1 MALLVADGI
10 TVRFG
15 GVKAL
20 DNLSF
25 EIQENQI
32 LGLIGPNGAGK
43 TTLFNVVSRIYDPT
57 EGSLTFAG
65 QDLLKKAP
73 HEISGLG
80 VYRTFQNLALW
91 PRMSV
96 LDNVTTGAHT
106 RTGQNFFTAMTR
118 LGLKEKTWEK
128 GLSALRFKE
137 ESRQKFISAMADV
150 GLKKEEEDLKAE
162 AFGILSEL
170 GLESVAFQ
178 PCGGLPYGTMKRIE
192 LARALMG
199 HPKLLM
205 LDEPATGLTHS
216 EVEELS
222 EVITRI
228 RKSYDVTILLVEHH
242 MGMVMSISEHV
253 VVLDFGS
260 KIAEG
265 PPAQVQEDPEVIL
278 AYLGAP
284 A

>member
-1 MALLVADGI
+1 MGLLAVDGT
-10 TVRFG
+10 TVQFG

-20 DNLSF
+20 DDLSF

-57 EGSLTFAG
+57 AGSLTFDG
-65 QDLLKKAP
+65 QNLLKKAP

-80 VYRTFQNLALW
+80 IFRTFQNLALW

-96 LDNVTTGAHT
+96 IDNVMAGAHT
-106 RTGQNFFTAMTR
+106 RTKQTFFSSMVR
-118 LGLKEKTWEK
+118 
-128 GLSALRFKE
+128 
-137 ESRQKFISAMADV
+137 V
-150 GLKKEEEDLKAE
+150 GLKKEEQTLKEE
-162 AFGILSEL
+162 AFSILSDM
-170 GLESVAFQ
+170 GLADVAFQ
-178 PCGGLPYGTMKRIE
+178 ACGGLPYGTMKRIE

-216 EVEELS
+216 EVEALS
-222 EVITRI
+222 SVITGI
-228 RKSYDVTILLVEHH
+228 RERYNLTILLVEHH
-242 MGMVMSISEHV
+242 MGMVMSISDHV

-265 PPAQVQEDPEVIL
+265 SPSEVQENPEVIT